1 MSLFDTPRDCVAVGT
16 SLSSA
21 GITSEGDEFPGDNTE
36 RDDQEVDQEDSWEE
50 ESGTEII
57 LEEACEPEEESYAEE
72 RPWCDYSD
80 REAEQDSFGTN
91 SENEEEDISE
101 AGRNV
106 KDSQLVLAEEEE
118 VESEA
123 GRNVTEPE
131 AHSTYFSG
139 YGQREETYPKWEDE
153 METLFQSH
161 HVPEEEKVS
170 YATKTL
176 VGSAL
181 AWWQREQHAQWY
193 YDDPDHTWESFKL
206 EILEE
211 FVKKDP
217 DQPSRCPAHTIYAL
231 SNPKIFKAGSEQVNH
246 HHSPQ
251 KMEPAVEKKTAK
263 RELCFLCKHQKQ
275 QLKSGRFNWSV
286 AATSRV
292 RGNFIYAD
300 LTEILYRR
308 DTADSG
314 FIGGIEKWT
323 EHCRLTGMNPR
334 RGRDGV
340 EFGSMGKLVVEVRK
354 K

>member
-1 MSLFDTPRDCVAVGT
+1 MPATKKSMKEKLNQISVSVKEMNF
-16 SLSSA
+16 LE
-21 GITSEGDEFPGDNTE
+21 IIQN
-36 RDDQEVDQEDSWEE
+36 EDSWEE

-80 REAEQDSFGTN
+80 REAEPHSFGTN
-91 SENEEEDISE
+91 SENEEEAISE

-123 GRNVTEPE
+123 GRNDTEPK

-170 YATKTL
+170 YATKT
-176 VGSAL
+176 
-181 AWWQREQHAQWY
+181 
-193 YDDPDHTWESFKL
+193 P
-206 EILEE
+206 ILEE

-217 DQPSRCPAHTIYAL
+217 DQPSMCPAHTIYAL
-231 SNPKIFKAGSEQVNH
+231 SNPRIFKAGSEQVNQ

-251 KMEPAVEKKTAK
+251 KMGPAVEKKTVK
-263 RELCFLCKHQKQ
+263 RQEGL
-275 QLKSGRFNWSV
+275 QLSSLQCTKV
-286 AATSRV
+286 P
-292 RGNFIYAD
+292 
-300 LTEILYRR
+300 
-308 DTADSG
+308 DTFSYSKG
-314 FIGGIEKWT
+314 T
-323 EHCRLTGMNPR
+323 L
-334 RGRDGV
+334 
-340 EFGSMGKLVVEVRK
+340 
-354 K
+354 